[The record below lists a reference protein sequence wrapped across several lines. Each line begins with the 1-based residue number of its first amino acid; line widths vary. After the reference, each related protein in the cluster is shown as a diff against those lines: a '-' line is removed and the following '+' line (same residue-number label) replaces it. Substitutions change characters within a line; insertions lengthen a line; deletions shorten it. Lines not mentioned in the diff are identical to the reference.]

1 MCGQCDL
8 VGLYADG
15 IFLQAV
21 KNTCDLF
28 KCTNV
33 EKL

>member
-8 VGLYADG
+8 DG
-15 IFLQAV
+15 NFLQAV

-33 EKL
+33 ESF